1 VWYSSIMISGL
12 PRVVVTHW
20 VHPEVV
26 AYLRQFSD
34 PAVPDVGGVWTH
46 AQLVGQVGDAEALIA
61 CMADRVD
68 DAFLDQCPRL
78 RIVAATLKGYDNFDA
93 AACARRG
100 VWLTIVPD
108 TIIPPTAELAV
119 GLTLGITRRVG
130 EADRVIRSDG
140 YQGWRPRFYGS
151 SLAGATT
158 GIIGMGDLGQAIAG
172 MLRAF
177 GTRIV
182 YADPRPLPPEAA
194 REMAAARLDLDA
206 LVSTSD
212 IIILTAPLT
221 AGTAGLL
228 GTATLPPSRTGCSS
242 TRGPCS
248 LHTSA
253 PRSMTSAA
261 RCRSNPPAK
270 SARPSTENDPPTR

>member
-1 VWYSSIMISGL
+1 MISGL

-46 AQLVGQVGDAEALIA
+46 AQLAGQVGDAEALIA

-93 AACARRG
+93 ATCARRG

-130 EADRVIRSDG
+130 APAVTSWPSPGSCCPRSVPPG
-140 YQGWRPRFYGS
+140 
-151 SLAGATT
+151 
-158 GIIGMGDLGQAIAG
+158 
-172 MLRAF
+172 LR
-177 GTRIV
+177 T
-182 YADPRPLPPEAA
+182 
-194 REMAAARLDLDA
+194 
-206 LVSTSD
+206 
-212 IIILTAPLT
+212 
-221 AGTAGLL
+221 
-228 GTATLPPSRTGCSS
+228 
-242 TRGPCS
+242 PCS
-248 LHTSA
+248 PTG
-253 PRSMTSAA
+253 
-261 RCRSNPPAK
+261 PA
-270 SARPSTENDPPTR
+270 